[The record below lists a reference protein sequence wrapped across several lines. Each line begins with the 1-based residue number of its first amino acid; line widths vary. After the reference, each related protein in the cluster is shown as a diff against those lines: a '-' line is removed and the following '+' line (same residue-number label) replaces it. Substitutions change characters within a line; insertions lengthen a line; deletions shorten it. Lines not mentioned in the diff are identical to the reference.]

1 LSAGNIE
8 HEPRRTA
15 PFPNGDVTTVSQVSQ
30 RLRIQ
35 ADLHRCVWAGSIPII
50 GSTSMLGTP

>member
-1 LSAGNIE
+1 ME